1 MTTYID
7 TKIITISSQTATLQ
21 KNGTY
26 LSHVQYELGQ
36 FIKDEPDIIHRQI
49 TLQSAQIPYSFYVI
63 NYTNNVFKGL
73 VSTVDFTV
81 IIPVGNY
88 NANTLCSYLN
98 TYFQVTLA
106 YPTISFS
113 VDRITGKLSWKYLN
127 PTNDPA
133 LTLTF
138 KKESTC
144 QGLFGFAS
152 GIDYSGVLVPSLYV
166 ELLAPFPLNLLGPK
180 LLQVRSSILN
190 MTNYSSVH
198 NCITTLLAT
207 ISVGCQPFGMIDYL
221 DNTNRVTFSNT
232 SLDELD
238 IEVLDGESGEFINF
252 NNQDWTMTF
261 AIHLTRILIPPP
273 LVKPSFNAMPLVK
286 SGSDVAG
293 IQPTSDKV
301 KNIPSPDLQL
311 RLRSDS
317 DRQRNVDELQ
327 LKFLE
332 SSGNI

>member
-63 NYTNNVFKGL
+63 NYTNNTFIGE
-73 VSTVDFTV
+73 VSTVAFTLT
-81 IIPVGNY
+81 IPVGNY
-88 NANTLCSYLN
+88 NANSLCTYLN
-98 TYFQVTLA
+98 NYFQITLA
-106 YPTISFS
+106 YPLISFT

-127 PTNDPA
+127 PTDDPA
-133 LTLTF
+133 IALQF

-144 QGLFGFAS
+144 QGLFGFDI
-152 GIDYSGVLVPSLYV
+152 GVDYNGVLVPSLYV

-198 NCITTLLAT
+198 AGITTLLAT

-261 AIHLTRILIPPP
+261 AIHLTRFLTPPP
-273 LVKPSFNAMPLVK
+273 LVKPSFGL
-286 SGSDVAG
+286 
-293 IQPTSDKV
+293 IQQTEQ
-301 KNIPSPDLQL
+301 NLPDLSKPAEPPKAKESPPL
-311 RLRSDS
+311 SDA
-317 DRQRNVDELQ
+317 ELQ

-332 SSGNI
+332 SA

>member
-1 MTTYID
+1 
-7 TKIITISSQTATLQ
+7 
-21 KNGTY
+21 
-26 LSHVQYELGQ
+26 
-36 FIKDEPDIIHRQI
+36 
-49 TLQSAQIPYSFYVI
+49 
-63 NYTNNVFKGL
+63 
-73 VSTVDFTV
+73 
-81 IIPVGNY
+81 
-88 NANTLCSYLN
+88 
-98 TYFQVTLA
+98 
-106 YPTISFS
+106 

-127 PTNDPA
+127 PTDDPA
-133 LTLTF
+133 IALQF

-144 QGLFGFAS
+144 QGLFGFDI
-152 GIDYSGVLVPSLYV
+152 GVDYNGVLVPSLYV

-198 NCITTLLAT
+198 AGITTLLAT

-261 AIHLTRILIPPP
+261 AIHLTRFLTPPP
-273 LVKPSFNAMPLVK
+273 LVKPSFGL
-286 SGSDVAG
+286 
-293 IQPTSDKV
+293 IQQTEQ
-301 KNIPSPDLQL
+301 NLPDLSKPAEPPKAKESPPL
-311 RLRSDS
+311 SDA
-317 DRQRNVDELQ
+317 ELQ

-332 SSGNI
+332 SA

>member
-1 MTTYID
+1 MTTYIE

-63 NYTNNVFKGL
+63 NYTNNIFIG
-73 VSTVDFTV
+73 V
-81 IIPVGNY
+81 INSITNFSLSIPVGNY
-88 NANTLCSYLN
+88 NANSLCSYLN

-106 YPTISFS
+106 YPAISFT

-133 LTLTF
+133 IALQF

-144 QGLFGFAS
+144 QGLFGFAT
-152 GIDYSGVLVPSLYV
+152 GIDYNGVLVTSLYV

-198 NCITTLLAT
+198 SGITTLLAT

-261 AIHLTRILIPPP
+261 AIHLTRILIPPQAGTQ
-273 LVKPSFNAMPLVK
+273 PSFTDRQRNV
-286 SGSDVAG
+286 
-293 IQPTSDKV
+293 
-301 KNIPSPDLQL
+301 
-311 RLRSDS
+311 S
-317 DRQRNVDELQ
+317 DRQRNVAEPEEPKMSKTELPKLSDAELQ

-332 SSGNI
+332 SS